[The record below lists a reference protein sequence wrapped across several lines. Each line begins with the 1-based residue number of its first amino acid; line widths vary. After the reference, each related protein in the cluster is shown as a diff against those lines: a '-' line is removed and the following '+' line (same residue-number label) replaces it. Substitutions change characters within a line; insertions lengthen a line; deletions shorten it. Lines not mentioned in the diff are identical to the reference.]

1 MNANPSAGPVA
12 LKCPQCSGNLP
23 VSRSESLVCPYCG
36 TNLIMGRPPAGAS
49 VETALH
55 GMHLQHI
62 NSMDTQGTGL
72 NVFQILAPA
81 GWQFQ
86 GGCRW
91 QLDNPG
97 MPAVVAFQLWNPQGQ
112 QAFEVL
118 PKMNFTWN
126 KNPLSRLLLPPGSKY
141 FGAEV
146 RPPVN
151 ISEAFR
157 SYIFPRFRASARDVQ
172 VLNILPLPDLP
183 RQVKSDAAITPG
195 ASAEGGKA
203 RIRYNLE
210 GCMYDEELYAVVEIF
225 RAQIGTAFKPVE
237 LTLWFIDYLFS
248 FRSAAGHLDASADL
262 FTVMLQSFK
271 LNPQWYAAVKTVA
284 QTMAQRQ
291 INQIHHIGQIGQM
304 ISQAGS
310 QAREQNLNDWYRRQ
324 DTYDRLSVE
333 RSRAIRDVDGFYD
346 PHRQEV
352 VELPSGYG
360 NAWANDLGE
369 YILTED
375 PNFNPNVESNQN
387 WQPMSIL

>member
-1 MNANPSAGPVA
+1 M
-12 LKCPQCSGNLP
+12 
-23 VSRSESLVCPYCG
+23 
-36 TNLIMGRPPAGAS
+36 
-49 VETALH
+49 
-55 GMHLQHI
+55 
-62 NSMDTQGTGL
+62 
-72 NVFQILAPA
+72 
-81 GWQFQ
+81 
-86 GGCRW
+86 
-91 QLDNPG
+91 
-97 MPAVVAFQLWNPQGQ
+97 
-112 QAFEVL
+112 
-118 PKMNFTWN
+118 
-126 KNPLSRLLLPPGSKY
+126 
-141 FGAEV
+141 
-146 RPPVN
+146 
-151 ISEAFR
+151 
-157 SYIFPRFRASARDVQ
+157 
-172 VLNILPLPDLP
+172 
-183 RQVKSDAAITPG
+183 
-195 ASAEGGKA
+195 
-203 RIRYNLE
+203 
-210 GCMYDEELYAVVEIF
+210 VEIF